1 MNTAVPNVAVRPNL
15 RHVVLCTADLDRVEA
30 EIIRCFDLPVT
41 QRDDFEQE
49 FGLRNAVFTVGD
61 TFLEVCQPLRRDAP
75 TARFLAAQ
83 GGDAG
88 YMACIQVDD
97 LHQVDERLA
106 DAGIRVAYA
115 FDRRNI
121 NGGIASA
128 RHLHP
133 RDTGGT
139 FFTIEQPDPPASWPY
154 AGPAWHLHRR
164 HRVVKSLAAV
174 EVAAAD
180 PGAVLER
187 VAAAAGTTCDPSGI
201 DFGGVRLRASSA
213 PTGTPDRIIGIDLA
227 ASDLDRV
234 GEEHVIAGTRFRLV
248 R

>member
-1 MNTAVPNVAVRPNL
+1 MTTAPSVAVRPHL

-49 FGLRNAVFTVGD
+49 FGLRNAVFAVGD
-61 TFLEVCQPLRRDAP
+61 TFLEVCQPLHSDAP

-97 LHQVDERLA
+97 LSQVDRRLA
-106 DAGIRVAYA
+106 TARIRVAYA
-115 FDRRNI
+115 FDGRLI
-121 NGGIASA
+121 NGGVASA

-139 FFTIEQPDPPASWPY
+139 FFTIEQPDPPSSWPY
-154 AGPAWHLHRR
+154 AGPGWHLHRR
-164 HRVVKSLAAV
+164 CRVVEALAAV

-180 PGAVLER
+180 PGAVLVR
-187 VAAAAGTTCDPSGI
+187 VATAAGATADPNGI
-201 DFGGVRLRASSA
+201 DLGGVRLRASLA
-213 PTGTPDRIIGIDLA
+213 PAGTPDRIIGVDLI
-227 ASDLDRV
+227 ASDKNRA
-234 GEEHVIAGTRFRLV
+234 GEEHVIAGTRIRLV
-248 R
+248 